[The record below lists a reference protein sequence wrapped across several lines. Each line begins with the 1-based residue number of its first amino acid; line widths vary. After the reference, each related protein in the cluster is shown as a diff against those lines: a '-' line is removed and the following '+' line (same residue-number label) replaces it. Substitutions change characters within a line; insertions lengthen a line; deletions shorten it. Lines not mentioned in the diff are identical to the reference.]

1 MEFTTNDLARRG
13 FMRVYVVHRCGGLD
27 QGIHMS
33 NKDIDID
40 QFDARLAAAYARE
53 EDKQQQYDEWAAS
66 YDADLVDDLDYV
78 AWRDAGDIF
87 AGLVEDREQRVLDV
101 ACGTGLAGKYLRSL
115 GYQNIDGA
123 DFSREMLALAEKRA
137 VYDALWQHDFTTAKD
152 LEERY
157 DCLLCVG
164 LFSFAVPK
172 ITDLHHVVNCVEAG
186 GLCVITVNGA
196 AWRQLA
202 LEPEVYRQAHRHGF
216 RIEQII
222 EAEYIRK
229 QDIDARVLVIR
240 R

>member
-1 MEFTTNDLARRG
+1 MG
-13 FMRVYVVHRCGGLD
+13 
-27 QGIHMS
+27 
-33 NKDIDID
+33 KKKIDID
-40 QFDARLAAAYARE
+40 QFDARLAAAYGRE

-78 AWRDAGDIF
+78 AWRNAGDIF
-87 AGLVEDREQRVLDV
+87 AGLVEDRSLRVLDV
-101 ACGTGLAGKYLRSL
+101 ACGTGLAGEYLRTL
-115 GYQNIDGA
+115 GYQNLDGA
-123 DFSREMLALAEKRA
+123 DFSSEMLALAEKRA
-137 VYDALWQHDFTTAKD
+137 VYDSLWQHDFTLAKD
-152 LEERY
+152 LEQRY

-172 ITDLHHVVNCVEAG
+172 ISDLHHVLNCVVPG

-202 LEPEVYRQAHRHGF
+202 LEAEVYRMAQLHGF

-229 QDIDARVLVIR
+229 QDIDSRVLVIR